1 MEVYYKDLIS
11 KEGSLDALVDD
22 LAMVVQGVDDFAAV
36 AGESIPSDELHP
48 RLERLKESCR
58 KIRQQIV
65 AGSVATDQAMR
76 RNPYSTAGLAFGA
89 GLLLGVLLCR
99 SRHKD

>member
-22 LAMVVQGVDDFAAV
+22 LTMVVQGVDDFAAA
-36 AGESIPSDELHP
+36 AGRSIPADELHP

-58 KIRQQIV
+58 KIRSQIV
-65 AGSVATDQAMR
+65 AGSVATDKAMR

-89 GLLLGVLLCR
+89 GLLVGVLLCR
-99 SRHKD
+99 SRKRD

>member
-11 KEGSLDALVDD
+11 KEGSLDKLVDD
-22 LAMVVQGVDDFAAV
+22 LTLVVQGADEFAAT
-36 AGESIPSDELHP
+36 AGKSIPTGELHP
-48 RLERLKESCR
+48 HLARLKEGCR
-58 KIRQQIV
+58 RIRQQIV
-65 AGSVATDQAMR
+65 AGSVATDKAMR
-76 RNPYSTAGLAFGA
+76 RNPYSAVGLAFGA